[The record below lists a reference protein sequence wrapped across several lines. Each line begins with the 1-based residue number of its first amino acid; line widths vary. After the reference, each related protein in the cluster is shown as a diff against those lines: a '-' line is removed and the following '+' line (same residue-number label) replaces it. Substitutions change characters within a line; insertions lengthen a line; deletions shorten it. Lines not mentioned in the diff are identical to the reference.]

1 MICVCL
7 MYICTSHIT
16 QVQFCIYFCDL
27 CVCVCTP
34 NSHINILLY
43 KGIVGGALGLINE
56 INLMNG
62 LRSPRQCATVKPS
75 FFREAGCHSHGSTVT
90 FHLDAPASETV
101 GNWFLLFMNYLMYGT
116 GWKSTSRQRKQ
127 LYNFSLFRT

>member
-1 MICVCL
+1 MCL
-7 MYICTSHIT
+7 SHVHLHFTYNTGSIL
-16 QVQFCIYFCDL
+16 YL
-27 CVCVCTP
+27 LLWSVCVCTP
-34 NSHINILLY
+34 NSHINILLS
-43 KGIVGGALGLINE
+43 KGMVGGALGLINE
-56 INLMNG
+56 INLMKG
-62 LRSPRQCATVKPS
+62 LRSPRQCAPVKPS

-90 FHLDAPASETV
+90 FHLDPPASETV